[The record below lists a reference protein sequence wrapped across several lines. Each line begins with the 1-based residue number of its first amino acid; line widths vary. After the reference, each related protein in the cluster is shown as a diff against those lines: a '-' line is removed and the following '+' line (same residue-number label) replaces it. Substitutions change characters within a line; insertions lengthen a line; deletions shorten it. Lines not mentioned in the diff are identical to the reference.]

1 MANAFGTNKVRLFD
15 FWRLADDKPYR
26 NAMDEKL
33 REFAEKAAKK
43 NIVLILE
50 NEYECNSATGAE
62 AARTLAA
69 VPAKNFM
76 LNWDPGNAAAVGE
89 KAFPDGY
96 LKLPKERIGHMH
108 LKDVKKKPDGTFG
121 WEAMG
126 RGIIDYAEQF
136 RALLRDGYR
145 GTMSL
150 ETHWD
155 GAGTMEESSRQS
167 MAGTKELLQKAGAL
181 K

>member
-1 MANAFGTNKVRLFD
+1 MFD
-15 FWRLADDKPYR
+15 FWRLEDDKPYR
-26 NAMDEKL
+26 DAMDAKI
-33 REFAEKAAKK
+33 RDIAEKAAKN

-50 NEYECNSATGAE
+50 NEYECNSGTGAE

-76 LNWDPGNAAAVGE
+76 INWDPGNAAALGE

-96 LKLPKERIGHMH
+96 AKVPKERIGHMH
-108 LKDVKKKPDGTFG
+108 LKDVEKKADGTFG
-121 WEAMG
+121 WAAMG
-126 RGIIDYAEQF
+126 KGIIDYAEQF
-136 RALLRDGYR
+136 RTMVRDGYR

-150 ETHWD
+150 ETHWS
-155 GAGTMEESSRQS
+155 GGGTPEESSRIS
-167 MAGTKELLQKAGAL
+167 MAGTKELLRKAGAL